1 MRCMLGVERVA
12 AGRVRVYRRE
22 FASFSGY
29 EFGDSCNS
37 SLRDMPAR
45 MPALP
50 VIFAF
55 FAHFR
60 GDAFTVY
67 QRNVWQLNKDRC
79 HSPDDDSP
87 DFQVC
92 PFVAMNWSRT
102 WRRGVAA
109 TPSCVSWLH
118 PHPKLRVH

>member
-60 GDAFTVY
+60 GDEMSV
-67 QRNVWQLNKDRC
+67 
-79 HSPDDDSP
+79 
-87 DFQVC
+87 
-92 PFVAMNWSRT
+92 
-102 WRRGVAA
+102 WRRGRRGHALVCFVVAP
-109 TPSCVSWLH
+109 PSKTTRSLA
-118 PHPKLRVH
+118 LIGG